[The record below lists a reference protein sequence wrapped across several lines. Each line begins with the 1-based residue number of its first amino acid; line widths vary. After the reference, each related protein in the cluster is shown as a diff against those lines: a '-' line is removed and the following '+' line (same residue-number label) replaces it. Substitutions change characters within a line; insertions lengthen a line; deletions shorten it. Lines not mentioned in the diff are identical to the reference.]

1 MNNTD
6 AIIVGAGPCGLF
18 QAFQLG
24 LQGLRCHLIEALPYT
39 GGQCAELYPDKPIYD
54 IPGIPVLQA
63 GQLRDQLEQQ
73 IKPFAP
79 VFHHNQTVED
89 IDSSADGLQV
99 ETTAGLKI
107 QARSVIIATGAGA
120 FTPVKL
126 RVEGIDRFENQQLF
140 YAQAAAQYIEQ
151 KQVVVTGDSAA
162 AVNTAIDLAPTTT
175 LTTLLHRKRRLE
187 IQPEQQARITELQQA
202 NKLQVIN
209 GKILHAIGES
219 SLQGLQ
225 VQLQSKEELMLN
237 ADTLVARLGSSPKSN
252 DFSKWSLQTERN
264 LISVDTTDFSSS
276 REGVYAVGDIN
287 TYAEKR
293 KLILCGFHE
302 ATLAAF
308 AIAKKTKP
316 GEPIH
321 TLYTTTSTVL
331 QQRLGLG

>member
-1 MNNTD
+1 MNDTD

-73 IKPFAP
+73 IKPFDP
-79 VFHHNQTVED
+79 VFHLNQTVET
-89 IDSSADGLQV
+89 IETISEGLQV
-99 ETTAGLKI
+99 GTSGGLKL
-107 QARSVIIATGAGA
+107 QAPSVVIATGAGA
-120 FTPVKL
+120 FTSVKL

-140 YAQAAAQYIEQ
+140 YAQVAAQQLEQ
-151 KQVVVTGDSAA
+151 KQVVVTGDTSAA
-162 AVNTAIDLAPTTT
+162 INTAIDLAPTTQ
-175 LTTLLHRKRRLE
+175 LTTLLHRKRRLQIE
-187 IQPEQQARITELQQA
+187 PNQQARVTELQQA

-209 GKILHAIGES
+209 GKILSAIGEA

-225 VQLQSKEELMLN
+225 VQLQSKEDIVLP
-237 ADTLVARLGSSPKSN
+237 ADSLIARLGSSPKSN
-252 DFSKWSLQTERN
+252 DFNKWNLLTERN
-264 LISVDTTDFSSS
+264 LISVDTTDFSTS
-276 REGVYAVGDIN
+276 REGIYAVGDIN

-316 GEPIH
+316 CEPIH
-321 TLYTTTSTVL
+321 TLYTTTSTLL
-331 QQRLGLG
+331 QQRLGLA